1 MSADLDIGEFFDRL
15 VLWMLRQALL
25 ALPEKG
31 GCRRRRVGFCT
42 LDFFGHPSRTF
53 AGIAGAGPT
62 DPFASGGR
70 GGGKIH
76 IRVQQRNGRKCITT
90 IQGLDDDLDLKRMC
104 KAMKRTFNC
113 NGSIEADK
121 EMGEVIQ
128 LQVSAIPNRFSV

>member
-15 VLWMLRQALL
+15 VLWMLRHCWRCLKRVVVATRWLL
-25 ALPEKG
+25 LG
-31 GCRRRRVGFCT
+31 HT

>member
-1 MSADLDIGEFFDRL
+1 MSADLDIGEFFDRARA
-15 VLWMLRQALL
+15 VFSA
-25 ALPEKG
+25 APLP
-31 GCRRRRVGFCT
+31 RREWVHQQRRVGFCWVHT
-42 LDFFGHPSRTF
+42 IDFSVNSSRTF

-128 LQVSAIPNRFSV
+128 LQVSAHSSA